1 MDQPPRFLSVLD
13 RKRQKIILVGALVKQ
28 QEASVAR
35 KILVV
40 DDEAILVE
48 TIAYN
53 LEQAGYRVVTA
64 ADGGSALDAARSEIP
79 DLIILDGMLPGTDGL
94 EVCRQLRKE
103 SGTATT
109 PIVML
114 TAKSDE
120 IDKVVGLEVGADD
133 YVTKPFGRREL
144 LARVRALLRRSE
156 YPHPGEDRLGAQE
169 AAEAVRPASRD
180 LVAGPLRID
189 LAGRRVNCRGQ
200 DLELQ
205 PKQFD
210 LLAYLVRNRG
220 TVLTRDQLLHN
231 VWGYDYAG
239 DTRTVDVH
247 VRWLREKL
255 EEDPANP
262 KLIQTVRG
270 VGYVFRW

>member
-1 MDQPPRFLSVLD
+1 MV
-13 RKRQKIILVGALVKQ
+13 
-28 QEASVAR
+28 R

-40 DDEAILVE
+40 DDEAVLVE

-53 LEQAGYRVVTA
+53 LEQAGYQVLTA
-64 ADGGSALDAARSEIP
+64 ADGGSALEAARRETP
-79 DLIILDGMLPGTDGL
+79 DLVILDLMLPEMDGL
-94 EVCRQLRKE
+94 EVCRQLRRE
-103 SGTATT
+103 HNTATI
-109 PIVML
+109 PIMML
-114 TAKSDE
+114 TAKGDE

-144 LARVRALLRRSE
+144 LARVRALLRRAD
-156 YPHPGEDRLGAQE
+156 YPTAGNDHTSQETSGE
-169 AAEAVRPASRD
+169 VPRPSRE

-210 LLAYLVRNRG
+210 LLTYLVRNRG
-220 TVLTRDQLLHN
+220 TVLTRDQLLQN
-231 VWGYDYAG
+231 VWGYDYVG

-270 VGYVFRW
+270 VGYCFRW

>member
-1 MDQPPRFLSVLD
+1 M
-13 RKRQKIILVGALVKQ
+13 
-28 QEASVAR
+28 AR

-40 DDEAILVE
+40 DDEAVLVE

-53 LEQAGYRVVTA
+53 LEQAGYQVITA
-64 ADGGSALDAARSEIP
+64 ADGASALQAAHRETP
-79 DLIILDGMLPGTDGL
+79 DLIILDIMLPEMDGL
-94 EVCRQLRKE
+94 EVCRQLRRE
-103 SGTATT
+103 SSTATT
-109 PIVML
+109 PIMML

-144 LARVRALLRRSE
+144 LARVRALLRRADYVPPAAEKS
-156 YPHPGEDRLGAQE
+156 AQE
-169 AAEAVRPASRD
+169 ASSEVPRANRE

-200 DLELQ
+200 ELELQ

-210 LLAYLVRNRG
+210 LLTYLVRNRG

-262 KLIQTVRG
+262 RLIQTVRG
-270 VGYVFRW
+270 VGYCFRW

>member
-1 MDQPPRFLSVLD
+1 
-13 RKRQKIILVGALVKQ
+13 VGALVKQ

-40 DDEAILVE
+40 DDEAVLVE

-53 LEQAGYRVVTA
+53 LEQAGYHVVTA
-64 ADGGSALDAARSEIP
+64 SDGNSALEAARSEDP
-79 DLIILDGMLPGTDGL
+79 DLILLDIMLPGIDGL
-94 EVCRQLRKE
+94 EVCRQLRRE
-103 SGTATT
+103 SNTATT

-114 TAKSDE
+114 TAKGDE

-144 LARVRALLRRSE
+144 LARVRALLRRVDYPAASE
-156 YPHPGEDRLGAQE
+156 DHHLSQDPAQE
-169 AAEAVRPASRD
+169 ARPVSRE

-200 DLELQ
+200 EMELQ
-205 PKQFD
+205 PKQFE
-210 LLAYLVRNRG
+210 LLTYLVRNRG

>member
-1 MDQPPRFLSVLD
+1 M
-13 RKRQKIILVGALVKQ
+13 
-28 QEASVAR
+28 AR
-35 KILVV
+35 TILVV
-40 DDEAILVE
+40 DDEAVLME
-48 TIAYN
+48 TLAYN
-53 LEQAGYRVVTA
+53 LQQAGYQVTTA
-64 ADGGSALDAARSEIP
+64 ADGLSALEAARRDKP
-79 DLIILDGMLPGTDGL
+79 DLIILDVMLPEMDGL
-94 EVCRQLRKE
+94 EVCRQLRRE
-103 SGTATT
+103 NATAIT
-109 PIVML
+109 PILML
-114 TAKSDE
+114 TAKGEE

-133 YVTKPFGRREL
+133 YVTKPFGRREI
-144 LARVRALLRRSE
+144 LARVRALLRRAE
-156 YPHPGEDRLGAQE
+156 YVPSPEEQPVHEQNQE
-169 AAEAVRPASRD
+169 VQRTTRE
-180 LVAGPLRID
+180 LIAGPLRID

-200 DLELQ
+200 ELELQ

-210 LLAYLVRNRG
+210 LLTYLVRNRG

-270 VGYVFRW
+270 VGYAFRL

>member
-1 MDQPPRFLSVLD
+1 M
-13 RKRQKIILVGALVKQ
+13 
-28 QEASVAR
+28 AR

-40 DDEAILVE
+40 DDEAVLVE

-53 LEQAGYRVVTA
+53 LEQSGYQVVTA
-64 ADGGSALDAARSEIP
+64 NDGVSALEAVHLEIP
-79 DLIILDGMLPGTDGL
+79 DLIVLDVMLPGLDGL
-94 EVCRQLRKE
+94 EVCRQIRRDNE
-103 SGTATT
+103 TATV
-109 PIVML
+109 PIIML
-114 TAKSDE
+114 TAKGEE
-120 IDKVVGLEVGADD
+120 IDRVVGLEIGADD

-144 LARVRALLRRSE
+144 LARIRALLRRSD
-156 YPHPGEDRLGAQE
+156 YPMSPGGSGHQRGSSNGQTLG
-169 AAEAVRPASRD
+169 PARGE
-180 LVAGPLRID
+180 LIAGPLRID
-189 LAGRRVNCRGQ
+189 QAGRRVNCRGQ

-210 LLAYLVRNRG
+210 LLIYLVRNRG

-231 VWGYDYAG
+231 VWGYDYVG

-247 VRWLREKL
+247 IRWLREKL

-270 VGYVFRW
+270 VGYVFRN

>member
-1 MDQPPRFLSVLD
+1 M
-13 RKRQKIILVGALVKQ
+13 
-28 QEASVAR
+28 AR

-40 DDEAILVE
+40 DDEVVLVE
-48 TIAYN
+48 TLAYN
-53 LEQAGYRVVTA
+53 LEQAGYRVITA
-64 ADGGSALDAARSEIP
+64 SDGSSALDAARSENP
-79 DLIILDGMLPGTDGL
+79 DLIILDIMLPGMDGL
-94 EVCRQLRKE
+94 EVCRQLRRE
-103 SGTATT
+103 TTTATT

-114 TAKSDE
+114 TAKGDE
-120 IDKVVGLEVGADD
+120 IDKVVGLEIGADD
-133 YVTKPFGRREL
+133 YMTKPFGRREL
-144 LARVRALLRRSE
+144 LARIRALLRRTE
-156 YPHPGEDRLGAQE
+156 YPSANNNDGQRTGQETAQE
-169 AAEAVRPASRD
+169 VRPANRE
-180 LVAGPLRID
+180 LVSGPLRID

-200 DLELQ
+200 EIELQ
-205 PKQFD
+205 PKQFE
-210 LLAYLVRNRG
+210 LLTYLVRNRG

-247 VRWLREKL
+247 VRWLREKI

>member
-1 MDQPPRFLSVLD
+1 
-13 RKRQKIILVGALVKQ
+13 
-28 QEASVAR
+28 VAR

-40 DDEAILVE
+40 DDEVVLAD

-53 LEQAGYRVVTA
+53 LEQEGYKVIVA
-64 ADGGSALDAARSEIP
+64 SDGASALNAAHTEKP
-79 DLIILDGMLPGTDGL
+79 DLIVLDIMLPGVDGL
-94 EVCRQLRKE
+94 EVCRQLRRE
-103 SGTATT
+103 DETAMV
-109 PIVML
+109 PIIML

-144 LARVRALLRRSE
+144 LARVRALLRRAD
-156 YPHPGEDRLGAQE
+156 YPSANEERQSSQE
-169 AAEAVRPASRD
+169 NGIESQPVSRNKE

-189 LAGRRVNCRGQ
+189 LGSRCVNCRGQ

-210 LLAYLVRNRG
+210 LLTYLMRNRG

-247 VRWLREKL
+247 IRWLREKL

>member
-1 MDQPPRFLSVLD
+1 VVRT
-13 RKRQKIILVGALVKQ
+13 
-28 QEASVAR
+28 
-35 KILVV
+35 ILVV
-40 DDEAILVE
+40 DDEAVLVE

-64 ADGGSALDAARSEIP
+64 ADGISALEVARREHP
-79 DLIILDGMLPGTDGL
+79 DLIVLDIMLPGMDGL
-94 EVCRQLRKE
+94 EVCRHLRRE
-103 SGTATT
+103 SETATI

-114 TAKSDE
+114 TAKADE

-144 LARVRALLRRSE
+144 LARVRALIRRSD
-156 YPHPGEDRLGAQE
+156 YPTLHVTEVSQESKSKPGVEARSSLRDRE
-169 AAEAVRPASRD
+169 I
-180 LVAGPLRID
+180 VAGPLRVD
-189 LAGRRVNCRGQ
+189 LAGRRVHCRGVEM
-200 DLELQ
+200 ELQ

-210 LLAYLVRNRG
+210 LLTYLVRNRG

-231 VWGYDYAG
+231 VWGYDYVG

-247 VRWLREKL
+247 IRWLREKL
-255 EEDPANP
+255 EEDPASP

>member
-1 MDQPPRFLSVLD
+1 M
-13 RKRQKIILVGALVKQ
+13 
-28 QEASVAR
+28 AR

-40 DDEAILVE
+40 DDEAVLVE
-48 TIAYN
+48 TLAYN
-53 LEQAGYRVVTA
+53 LEQAGYTVMTV
-64 ADGGSALDAARSEIP
+64 ADGQSALEAARREKP
-79 DLIILDGMLPGTDGL
+79 DLIVLDLMLPEIDGL
-94 EVCRQLRKE
+94 EVCRQLRRE
-103 SGTATT
+103 NSTAQT
-109 PIVML
+109 PILML
-114 TAKSDE
+114 TAKGEE

-156 YPHPGEDRLGAQE
+156 YVPTPEEAPAQE
-169 AAEAVRPASRD
+169 SQQEEVPRPNRE

-189 LAGRRVNCRGQ
+189 LAGRRVNCRGKEL
-200 DLELQ
+200 DLQ

-210 LLAYLVRNRG
+210 LLTYLVRNRG

-247 VRWLREKL
+247 IRWLREKV
-255 EEDPANP
+255 EEDPASP

-270 VGYVFRW
+270 VGYAFRW

>member
-1 MDQPPRFLSVLD
+1 M
-13 RKRQKIILVGALVKQ
+13 
-28 QEASVAR
+28 AR

-40 DDEAILVE
+40 DDEEVLAD

-53 LEQAGYRVVTA
+53 LEQEGYQVIIA
-64 ADGGSALDAARSEIP
+64 ADGTSALSAVRSEHP
-79 DLIILDGMLPGTDGL
+79 DLIVLDIMLPGIDGL
-94 EVCRQLRKE
+94 EVCRQLRRE
-103 SGTATT
+103 DDTAMV
-109 PIVML
+109 PIIML

-144 LARVRALLRRSE
+144 LARVRALLRRAD
-156 YPHPGEDRLGAQE
+156 YPSATEERLSSQDS
-169 AAEAVRPASRD
+169 AVESQPVSRNKE

-189 LAGRRVNCRGQ
+189 LASRWVNCRGQ

-210 LLAYLVRNRG
+210 LLTYLVRNRG

-247 VRWLREKL
+247 IRWLREKL

>member
-1 MDQPPRFLSVLD
+1 MRRVPMEA
-13 RKRQKIILVGALVKQ
+13 IVG
-28 QEASVAR
+28 R

-40 DDEAILVE
+40 DDEAVLVE

-53 LEQAGYRVVTA
+53 LEQAGYVVVTA
-64 ADGGSALDAARSEIP
+64 ADGASALEAAQREKP
-79 DLIILDGMLPGTDGL
+79 DLIILDLMLPEMDGL
-94 EVCRQLRKE
+94 EVCRQLRRE
-103 SGTATT
+103 GNTATT
-109 PIVML
+109 PIMML
-114 TAKSDE
+114 TAKGEE

-144 LARVRALLRRSE
+144 LARVRALLRRIDYAIPNE
-156 YPHPGEDRLGAQE
+156 ERVAKDT
-169 AAEAVRPASRD
+169 AAEVPRPNRELA
-180 LVAGPLRID
+180 AGPLRID
-189 LAGRRVNCRGQ
+189 LAGRRVYCRGQ
-200 DLELQ
+200 VLELQ
-205 PKQFD
+205 PKQFE
-210 LLAYLVRNRG
+210 LLTYLVRNRG

-262 KLIQTVRG
+262 RLIQTVRG
-270 VGYVFRW
+270 VGYCFRW

>member
-1 MDQPPRFLSVLD
+1 M
-13 RKRQKIILVGALVKQ
+13 G
-28 QEASVAR
+28 R

-40 DDEAILVE
+40 DDEPVLVE

-53 LEQAGYRVVTA
+53 LEQAGYQVTTA
-64 ADGGSALDAARSEIP
+64 ADGSSALEAAQRETP
-79 DLIILDGMLPGTDGL
+79 DLIILDIMLPEMDGL
-94 EVCRQLRKE
+94 EVCRQLRRE
-103 SGTATT
+103 SNTSTT
-109 PIVML
+109 PIMML
-114 TAKSDE
+114 TAKGDE

-156 YPHPGEDRLGAQE
+156 YA
-169 AAEAVRPASRD
+169 PASDDRSVQANVEEVSRQTRE
-180 LVAGPLRID
+180 LVAGPIRID
-189 LAGRRVNCRGQ
+189 LAGRRVHCRGQ
-200 DLELQ
+200 ELELQ
-205 PKQFD
+205 PKQFE
-210 LLAYLVRNRG
+210 LLTYLVRNRG

-231 VWGYDYAG
+231 VWGYDYVG

-262 KLIQTVRG
+262 RMIQTVRG

>member
-1 MDQPPRFLSVLD
+1 
-13 RKRQKIILVGALVKQ
+13 
-28 QEASVAR
+28 VAR

-40 DDEAILVE
+40 DDEAVLTE

-53 LEQAGYRVVTA
+53 LEQAGYQVETA
-64 ADGGSALDAARSEIP
+64 ADGASALEAARRDRH
-79 DLIILDGMLPGTDGL
+79 DLIILDVMLPEMDGL
-94 EVCRQLRKE
+94 EVCRQLRRE
-103 SGTATT
+103 GNTETT
-109 PIVML
+109 PIMML
-114 TAKSDE
+114 TAKGDE

-156 YPHPGEDRLGAQE
+156 YPHASESRSAQDASE
-169 AAEAVRPASRD
+169 EVPRPNRE
-180 LVAGPLRID
+180 LVVGPLRID

-210 LLAYLVRNRG
+210 LLVYLVRNRG

-247 VRWLREKL
+247 IRWLREKL

-270 VGYVFRW
+270 VGYAFRW

>member
-1 MDQPPRFLSVLD
+1 MS
-13 RKRQKIILVGALVKQ
+13 
-28 QEASVAR
+28 R

-40 DDEAILVE
+40 DDEPVLVE

-53 LEQAGYRVVTA
+53 LQQAGYQVTIA
-64 ADGGSALDAARSEIP
+64 VDGASALEAASHETP
-79 DLIILDGMLPGTDGL
+79 DLVILDIMLPEMDGL
-94 EVCRQLRKE
+94 EVCRRLRREKN
-103 SGTATT
+103 TATT
-109 PIVML
+109 PIMML
-114 TAKSDE
+114 TAKGEE

-144 LARVRALLRRSE
+144 LARVRALLRRADYPVASE
-156 YPHPGEDRLGAQE
+156 EQPAQE
-169 AAEAVRPASRD
+169 RSSEVPVPGRE

-189 LAGRRVNCRGQ
+189 LAGRRVFCRGKNI
-200 DLELQ
+200 ELQ

-210 LLAYLVRNRG
+210 LLTYLVRNRG

-231 VWGYDYAG
+231 VWGYDYVG

-247 VRWLREKL
+247 IRWLREKL

-262 KLIQTVRG
+262 RLIQTVRG
-270 VGYVFRW
+270 VGYCFRW

>member
-1 MDQPPRFLSVLD
+1 M
-13 RKRQKIILVGALVKQ
+13 VG
-28 QEASVAR
+28 R

-40 DDEAILVE
+40 DDEPVLVE

-53 LEQAGYRVVTA
+53 LQQAGFQVTT
-64 ADGGSALDAARSEIP
+64 ALDGSSGLEAARREKP
-79 DLIILDGMLPGTDGL
+79 DLIILDIMLPEMDGL
-94 EVCRQLRKE
+94 EVCRQLRRAG
-103 SGTATT
+103 STSTT
-109 PIVML
+109 PIMML
-114 TAKSDE
+114 TAKGEE

-156 YPHPGEDRLGAQE
+156 YPPANQE
-169 AAEAVRPASRD
+169 QNGQNTDARAAESRRSD
-180 LVAGPLRID
+180 RELMAGPIRID
-189 LAGRRVNCRGQ
+189 LAGRRVNSRGKE
-200 DLELQ
+200 LELQ

-210 LLAYLVRNRG
+210 LLVYLARNRG

-247 VRWLREKL
+247 VRWLREKI

-270 VGYVFRW
+270 VGYCFRW

>member
-1 MDQPPRFLSVLD
+1 M
-13 RKRQKIILVGALVKQ
+13 
-28 QEASVAR
+28 AR
-35 KILVV
+35 KILLV
-40 DDEAILVE
+40 DDEPILIE
-48 TIAYN
+48 TMAYN
-53 LEQAGYRVVTA
+53 LEQAGYQVATA
-64 ADGGSALDAARSEIP
+64 SDGASALEAVHAETP
-79 DLIILDGMLPGTDGL
+79 DLIILDIMLPEMDGL
-94 EVCRQLRKE
+94 EVCRLLRREKKT
-103 SGTATT
+103 SMT
-109 PIVML
+109 PIMML
-114 TAKSDE
+114 TAKGDE

-144 LARVRALLRRSE
+144 LARVRALLRRAD
-156 YPHPGEDRLGAQE
+156 YPSATENHAAQE
-169 AAEAVRPASRD
+169 TAGTGTVAGEVPRASRE

-189 LAGRRVNCRGQ
+189 LAGRRVYCRGQ
-200 DLELQ
+200 EWELQ

-210 LLAYLVRNRG
+210 LLTYLVRNRG

-247 VRWLREKL
+247 IRWLREKL

-262 KLIQTVRG
+262 QLIQTVRG

>member
-1 MDQPPRFLSVLD
+1 M
-13 RKRQKIILVGALVKQ
+13 I
-28 QEASVAR
+28 R

-40 DDEAILVE
+40 DDEQVLVE
-48 TIAYN
+48 TMAYN
-53 LEQAGYRVVTA
+53 LEQAGYLVTTA
-64 ADGGSALDAARSEIP
+64 ADGSTALEAARRETP
-79 DLIILDGMLPGTDGL
+79 DLIILDIMLPEMDGL
-94 EVCRQLRKE
+94 EVCRQLRRE
-103 SGTATT
+103 SNTAMT
-109 PIVML
+109 PIMML
-114 TAKSDE
+114 TAKGDE

-144 LARVRALLRRSE
+144 LARVRALLRRAD
-156 YPHPGEDRLGAQE
+156 YPSASDDHAAQE
-169 AAEAVRPASRD
+169 PPSEVPRPNRE
-180 LVAGPLRID
+180 LVEGPLRID

-210 LLAYLVRNRG
+210 LLTYLVRNRG
-220 TVLTRDQLLHN
+220 TVLTRDQLLQN
-231 VWGYDYAG
+231 VWGYDYVG

-262 KLIQTVRG
+262 RLIQTVRG
-270 VGYVFRW
+270 VGYCFRW